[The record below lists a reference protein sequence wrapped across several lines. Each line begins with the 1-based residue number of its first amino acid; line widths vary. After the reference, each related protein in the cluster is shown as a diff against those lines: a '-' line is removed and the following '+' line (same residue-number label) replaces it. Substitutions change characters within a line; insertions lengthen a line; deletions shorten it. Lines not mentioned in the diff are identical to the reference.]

1 MALASRHKKIMDA
14 VAATLNRDTDLASR
28 NFRVRKKAYNRGNTW
43 LPGAWVTP
51 EDHASPGY
59 DNATDEGVF
68 GVWISVVDPTD
79 ADLTDGLDEHL
90 AAVERVED
98 IFRSKSSGY
107 MPLEFQ
113 SAVTN
118 TTAETVMTALRVDV
132 VPSKRFVTQAFEAGF
147 DASSCLLKVYVRIPR
162 RDVRSL

>member
-1 MALASRHKKIMDA
+1 MALASRHKIIIDA

-51 EDHASPGY
+51 EDNASPGF
-59 DNATDEGVF
+59 DNATDEGIF
-68 GVWISVVDPTD
+68 GVWVTVVDPTD
-79 ADLTDGLDEHL
+79 ADLTDGLDGHL
-90 AAVERVED
+90 AVVERVED

-107 MPLEFQ
+107 MPLDFQ
-113 SAVTN
+113 SAITN
-118 TTAETVMTALRVDV
+118 TTLGTAMTVLSVEV
-132 VPSKRFVTQAFEAGF
+132 IPGKRFVAQAFEAGF
-147 DASSCLLKVYVRIPR
+147 DASSCLLKVRVRIPR